1 MLSFCTGLLYLSSC
15 SAQTPCEFRDYFS
28 GIVTGGVAVV
38 AAAVAPVVGDVI
50 AVTAE
55 VFDQDGSASAG
66 GGVGEGA
73 VLDAVSISV
82 DQIDSDRAADV
93 FGAVV
98 VKGASLDD
106 LSVVLAAA
114 APNSARLIVGRVAG
128 EGAVI
133 NLECVCCDR
142 AAGALCP
149 VLVVSFGSVVF
160 KGTVLADHTFGV
172 DRAAA
177 AIRRFVAFESAVLEG
192 GVLGRGQIEGA
203 AG

>member
-28 GIVTGGVAVV
+28 GVVTGGVAVV

-66 GGVGEGA
+66 GVVGEGA
-73 VLDAVSISV
+73 VLDAVGISV

-133 NLECVCCDR
+133 KLECVCCDR
-142 AAGALCP
+142 TAGALWP
-149 VLVVSFGSVVF
+149 VLVAVFGSVIFKVAVF
-160 KGTVLADHTFGV
+160 SDHAFGV

-177 AIRRFVAFESAVLEG
+177 ALHRFVAFEGAVLEG
-192 GVLGRGQIEGA
+192 GVIDRGQVEGA

>member
-55 VFDQDGSASAG
+55 VFDQDGSASARG
-66 GGVGEGA
+66 VVGEGA
-73 VLDAVSISV
+73 VLDAESISV

-98 VKGASLDD
+98 VKGCIS
-106 LSVVLAAA
+106 
-114 APNSARLIVGRVAG
+114 R
-128 EGAVI
+128 
-133 NLECVCCDR
+133 
-142 AAGALCP
+142 
-149 VLVVSFGSVVF
+149 
-160 KGTVLADHTFGV
+160 
-172 DRAAA
+172 
-177 AIRRFVAFESAVLEG
+177 
-192 GVLGRGQIEGA
+192 
-203 AG
+203 

>member
-1 MLSFCTGLLYLSSC
+1 MYLSSC

-28 GIVTGGVAVV
+28 GVVTGGAAVV

-66 GGVGEGA
+66 GVVGEGA

-106 LSVVLAAA
+106 LSVVLTA

-133 NLECVCCDR
+133 KLECVCCDR
-142 AAGALCP
+142 TAGALCT
-149 VLVVSFGSVVF
+149 VLVVFFGSVVF
-160 KGTVLADHTFGV
+160 KVAVFADHAFGV

-177 AIRRFVAFESAVLEG
+177 ALHRFVAFEGAVLEG